1 MLTHIR
7 ACLWL
12 LGLSLVLCCV
22 VYPVALLAIGQ
33 AVFKSSADGSLVY
46 DKDGKVIGSSLIA
59 QPFNDDRYFHSR
71 PSAVSYNGAASGASN
86 WGSNN
91 YMLRDRVARAL
102 GPIVKY
108 ASGPK
113 KGQLVASD
121 IEKWFQ
127 QDRYQRSEGIVAQWA
142 QAHSTLAA
150 NWVKSDPLNGAYVVA
165 WQQDHAEQVAQWKK
179 DNPDNSEPK
188 PEDLA
193 GVFFTTFSKE
203 HPGKFPMAVERQS
216 DGKTETVIE
225 PAREGSAIQSIFFDM
240 WRQDHPDADLQP
252 VPADMVMASGSGLD
266 PHITLA
272 NALYQLDRVAVKWA
286 EVTQR
291 NPQEVA
297 KEIKEILQSNSA
309 APFGGLIGA
318 EMVNVLEINRQLK
331 NRYETMEAPR

>member
-1 MLTHIR
+1 MLKGELIKQLRIVKDNIMLTHIR

-179 DNPDNSEPK
+179 
-188 PEDLA
+188 
-193 GVFFTTFSKE
+193 
-203 HPGKFPMAVERQS
+203 
-216 DGKTETVIE
+216 
-225 PAREGSAIQSIFFDM
+225 
-240 WRQDHPDADLQP
+240 W
-252 VPADMVMASGSGLD
+252 
-266 PHITLA
+266 
-272 NALYQLDRVAVKWA
+272 
-286 EVTQR
+286 
-291 NPQEVA
+291 
-297 KEIKEILQSNSA
+297 
-309 APFGGLIGA
+309 
-318 EMVNVLEINRQLK
+318 
-331 NRYETMEAPR
+331 